1 MSAGRCF
8 VRKESKNEFQGCFDL
23 KESKN
28 LNIGSLLDFYGEL
41 LTDKQA
47 DALDLY
53 YNQDLSLGEIAEL
66 MGITRQGVRDNIKR
80 GEKQL
85 EDFEKALSLNEKFS
99 EITTV
104 LSVCKENLIK
114 VKDITEADGLVDEV
128 LYGIG
133 KIEDIM

>member
-1 MSAGRCF
+1 M
-8 VRKESKNEFQGCFDL
+8 

-28 LNIGSLLDFYGEL
+28 LNVGSLLDFYGGL

-53 YNQDLSLGEIAEL
+53 YNQDLSLAEIAEL

-85 EDFEKALSLNEKFS
+85 EDFEKALGLNEKFG

-104 LSVCKENLIK
+104 LNVCKENLIK

-128 LYGIG
+128 LYGIE